1 MRNGLG
7 AGLVGLVMAGL
18 SIPISSFAQ
27 AAAQH
32 PMSPPP
38 AAPKVTTT
46 TTDAWHP
53 KSSVYAKA
61 SNTKEDAQFG
71 FAVALSGD
79 GNTLAVGAVGEDS
92 TTKGVN
98 SIPKGHAEYV
108 GAVYVYTRSAT
119 GWKQQAYLKAS
130 NAAEGTQFGN
140 ALALNYDGNLL
151 AVGSNCE
158 NSAAKGVNGN
168 QEDASMPSAGAVYIF
183 TRAGAAWSQ
192 QAYLKASN
200 TGGPDDGYQF
210 GYSVSLSSDGSTL
223 AVGSI
228 AESSAATGTNGDQSD
243 TSAPESGAV
252 YVFTHDG
259 ATWAQQAYIKP
270 WNSTDRGALFAYAV
284 GLSGNGDTLA
294 VGSQN
299 EDAAK
304 GAAYVFTRNGGVW
317 SQQTRFAVS
326 NAEDDDQLGCSVA
339 ISDDG
344 NTVVTG
350 ACEEDA
356 MLAGIQPPSAG
367 GHDRDP
373 DASTGAR
380 SPHTSTG
387 AVYVFVRK
395 NGRWSQQS
403 YMKSFNTRINDQFGW
418 GLAISRDG
426 NTIAVG
432 AHFEDSG
439 AKGVNGDQS
448 DFSVE
453 DSGAVYIYTR
463 SRDSWSPAAYV
474 KASNPQVAAAF
485 GDTLAISA
493 DGKVLAVSA
502 PHENSAAKGING
514 NQNDTSAR
522 FAGAVYVYY

>member
-1 MRNGLG
+1 MKNGKNAVRGL
-7 AGLVGLVMAGL
+7 LVGLMVAGVGT
-18 SIPISSFAQ
+18 SINSSFAQ
-27 AAAQH
+27 GQPH
-32 PMSPPP
+32 VMGPPP
-38 AAPKVTTT
+38 AAPKTTT
-46 TTDAWHP
+46 TPTDAWHP
-53 KSSVYAKA
+53 KSSAYIKA
-61 SNTKEDAQFG
+61 SNTKADAQFG

-98 SIPKGHAEYV
+98 GIPKGHAEYI

-168 QEDASMPSAGAVYIF
+168 QQDTSMPSAGAVYIF
-183 TRAGAAWSQ
+183 TRAGTAWSQ

-228 AESSAATGTNGDQSD
+228 AEPSAAIGTNGDQSD
-243 TSAPESGAV
+243 TSAPGSGAV
-252 YVFTHDG
+252 YVFTHAG
-259 ATWAQQAYIKP
+259 ANWAQQAYIKP
-270 WNSTDRGALFAYAV
+270 WNSRGALFGYAV

-299 EDAAK
+299 EDGTRG
-304 GAAYVFTRNGGVW
+304 GAYIFARKDGVW
-317 SQQTRFAVS
+317 SQQTRFGVS
-326 NAEDDDQLGCSVA
+326 NGEADDQLGCSIA

-344 NTVVTG
+344 NTMISG

-356 MLAGIQPPSAG
+356 FLTGIQPPNMGA
-367 GHDRDP
+367 HDRDT
-373 DASTGAR
+373 DA
-380 SPHTSTG
+380 STG

-395 NGRWSQQS
+395 DGHWSQQS

-418 GLAISRDG
+418 GLAISGDG

-439 AKGVNGDQS
+439 AKGINGDQS

-463 SRDSWSPAAYV
+463 SGDTWSPAAYV

-485 GDTLAISA
+485 GDTVAISA
-493 DGKVLAVSA
+493 DGKVLAVPA

-514 NQNDTSAR
+514 NQNDKSAR
-522 FAGAVYVYY
+522 FSGAVYVYY